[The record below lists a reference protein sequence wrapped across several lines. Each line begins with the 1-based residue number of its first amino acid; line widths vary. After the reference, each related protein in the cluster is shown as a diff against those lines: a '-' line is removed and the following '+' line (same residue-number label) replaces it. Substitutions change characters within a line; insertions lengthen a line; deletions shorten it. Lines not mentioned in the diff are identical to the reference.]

1 MKNFMVNKTKGNPLL
16 RENCTS
22 TADFKNK
29 NKEYPPTT
37 PQKTQ
42 TYLLIT
48 SGFGRLENVTNIG
61 NNPI

>member
-29 NKEYPPTT
+29 NKEYPLP
-37 PQKTQ
+37 PPKKNQ
-42 TYLLIT
+42 TYLLIAI
-48 SGFGRLENVTNIG
+48 GFGWLENDTNTG
-61 NNPI
+61 NNPM